1 MKLIS
6 LRLENF
12 RQHRDTL
19 LEFRDGM
26 TAIVGAN
33 GTGKSTIVEAIRY
46 ALFGAA
52 RGSVREVRFLWAG
65 RNRARVTL
73 VFELAGRRW
82 EAMRSEDDASLVQV
96 EDDKKQTVATGIKA
110 TQEKIERLLRL
121 NDEQFTNSFCALQKG
136 LAFLT
141 FSTNRK
147 RQEEVGRMLGYE
159 RLRVAAGAAVER
171 RKQRDAELVG
181 LQEGLGNL
189 ETLKQDVVEAK
200 KDLGSQQSAFKG
212 AQATVAKRSKELES
226 AAEPAR
232 RAEAWIKL
240 EAQKQEL
247 AAQGRVRDS
256 EVKRETE
263 AVAQREAEA
272 AEAAR
277 IKPDADRF
285 ETTDALVQR
294 LKLDA
299 QRHAAFQRAL
309 AEVGE
314 AETKLAQAKAALEGM
329 PKGDVAGT
337 AKAVGEATSRL
348 AATRNQRERAIA
360 DWERAKADTRASAAR
375 AEAESKGASKR
386 LAEAEDLVRQGKCP
400 QCGQAIGTDFQT
412 AMEALRDDARRT
424 SESARAAK
432 AASEAAQ
439 QEPEAVKAAALELKA
454 AEEHYTHCQNLNEE
468 AQKRNASVVEAST
481 RVASLQDVL
490 DKARANAAE
499 SKVEYDAGQLAKA
512 EAELVILKPIRDR
525 YVQVKDSAARLAEAK
540 AKLDAAQKAFAALKE
555 QAAELDRQ
563 MAALGIA
570 TREAADTLRN
580 GQTTAQAALQ
590 IAQAEARLAEQ
601 NVKTG
606 EERVERI
613 RRQIAEVEARQAKI
627 AEVQTESKLYKH
639 VGQELDALRALLN
652 ERIRPDLELR
662 ASNLINDLT
671 NARYS
676 TIRLDEDFNAT
687 VVEDDSTA
695 KSVISGGEEDIVA
708 LALRLALSELI
719 QERHGMPMSLLILD
733 EVYGSLDSERRQ
745 SVMDQL
751 SALKG
756 RFEQILVISHIEDT
770 TQVADWCFYLSRDAD
785 TRATV
790 VSDAPATMPSGLEL
804 AVE

>member
-6 LRLENF
+6 LKLENF
-12 RQHRDTL
+12 RQHRETL

-46 ALFGAA
+46 ALFGVW
-52 RGSVREVRFLWAG
+52 RGRAGEVRFFWAG
-65 RNRARVTL
+65 RSQARVTL

-82 EAMRSEDDASLVQV
+82 EAMRSEGDAYLAQV
-96 EDDKKQTVATGIKA
+96 EGDKKQTIATGIKA

-136 LAFLT
+136 LSFLT

-181 LQEGLGNL
+181 LQEGLANL
-189 ETLKQDVVEAK
+189 DTLRQDAAEAK
-200 KDLGSQQSAFKG
+200 KDLSLRQSALKE
-212 AQATVAKRSKELES
+212 AQATVGKRTKELEA

-240 EAQKQEL
+240 EAQRQEL

-256 EVKRETE
+256 EVKREAE
-263 AVAQREAEA
+263 AVTQREAEV
-272 AEAAR
+272 AEAVR
-277 IKPDADRF
+277 LKPDADRF
-285 ETTDALVQR
+285 ETTNALVQK

-299 QRHAAFQRAL
+299 QKHTAFQRAL
-309 AEVGE
+309 AEVRE
-314 AETKLAQAKAALEGM
+314 AETKLAQARAALEGM

-348 AATRNQRERAIA
+348 AAARNQRERAIA
-360 DWERAKADTRASAAR
+360 DWEHAKAETRAAAAK
-375 AEAESKGASKR
+375 AEAESKGAAKR
-386 LAEAEDLVRQGKCP
+386 LAEAEELVRQGKCP
-400 QCGQAIGTDFQT
+400 QCGQAIGTDLKT
-412 AMEALRDDARRT
+412 ALEALREEARQS
-424 SESARAAK
+424 SETARAAK
-432 AASEAAQ
+432 ASSEAAQ

-454 AEEHYTHCQNLNEE
+454 AEDHYTRSQSLNEE
-468 AQKRNASVVEAST
+468 AQKQNALVVEAST

-499 SKVEYDAGQLAKA
+499 SKVEYDAAQLAKA
-512 EAELVILKPIRDR
+512 EAELVALKPIRDR
-525 YVQVKDSAARLAEAK
+525 YVQVKDSGVRLADAK
-540 AKLDAAQKAFAALKE
+540 QKLEAAQKAFAALKE
-555 QAAELDRQ
+555 QAAELDSQ

-570 TREAADTLRN
+570 DREAADALRN
-580 GQTTAQAALQ
+580 SQTVAQAALQ

-601 NVKTG
+601 QVKAA
-606 EERVERI
+606 EERLERI
-613 RRQIAEVEARQAKI
+613 RKQIAEVEERQAKI

-671 NARYS
+671 NARYT
-676 TIRLDEDFNAT
+676 TIRLDEDFEAT

-719 QERHGMPMSLLILD
+719 QERHGIPMSLLILD
-733 EVYGSLDSERRQ
+733 EVYGSLDAERRQ

>member
-46 ALFGAA
+46 ALFGVW
-52 RGSVREVRFLWAG
+52 RGRAGDVRFFWAG
-65 RNRARVTL
+65 RGKARVTL

-82 EAMRSEDDASLVQV
+82 EAMRREDDASLAQI
-96 EDDKKQTVATGIKA
+96 EDDKKQTVATGIKP

-159 RLRVAAGAAVER
+159 RLRVAAGEAVER
-171 RKQRDAELVG
+171 RKRLDGELAG

-189 ETLKQDVVEAK
+189 DTLKQDAAEAK
-200 KDLGSQQSAFKG
+200 KDLSSRHGALKE
-212 AQATVAKRSKELES
+212 AQATVAKRTKEFEA

-240 EAQKQEL
+240 EAQRQEL
-247 AAQGRVRDS
+247 ATQGRVRDS

-263 AVAQREAEA
+263 TVAQREAEA

-285 ETTDALVQR
+285 EATDALVQK
-294 LKLDA
+294 LKVDA
-299 QRHAAFQRAL
+299 QKSIAHQRAL
-309 AEVGE
+309 AEARDAE
-314 AETKLAQAKAALEGM
+314 AKLAQAKAAFEAM

-337 AKAVGEATSRL
+337 ANAVGEANSRL
-348 AATRNQRERAIA
+348 AAARNQRERAVA
-360 DWERAKADTRASAAR
+360 DWERAKADTRAAAAK
-375 AEAESKGASKR
+375 AEAESKGSAKR
-386 LAEAEDLVRQGKCP
+386 LAEAEELVRQGKCP
-400 QCGQAIGTDFQT
+400 QCGQAIGTDFQA
-412 AMEALRDDARRT
+412 AMEALREEARQT
-424 SESARAAK
+424 SETARAAK
-432 AASEAAQ
+432 ASSEAAQ
-439 QEPEAVKAAALELKA
+439 LEPEAVKAAALELKA
-454 AEEHYTHCQNLNEE
+454 AEVHYTQCQNLNEQ
-468 AQKRNASVVEAST
+468 AQKQNALVVEAST
-481 RVASLQDVL
+481 RAASLQDVL

-512 EAELVILKPIRDR
+512 EAELLVLKPIRDR
-525 YVQVKDSAARLAEAK
+525 FFQVKDSAARLAEAK
-540 AKLDAAQKAFAALKE
+540 AKLDVAQKAFAALKE
-555 QAAELDRQ
+555 QAAALDQQ

-570 TREAADTLRN
+570 NREAADTLRN
-580 GQTTAQAALQ
+580 GQTAAQAALQ
-590 IAQAEARLAEQ
+590 IAQAEAKLAEQ

-606 EERVERI
+606 EERVDRI
-613 RRQIAEVEARQAKI
+613 RKQIAEVEARQAKI

-652 ERIRPDLELR
+652 DHIRPLLERR
-662 ASNLINDLT
+662 ASDFINDLT
-671 NARYS
+671 NGRYS
-676 TIRLDEDFNAT
+676 MIQLEEDFDAKVIEN
-687 VVEDDSTA
+687 DSTA

-770 TQVADWCFYLSRDAD
+770 TQVADWCFYLSRDAE
-785 TRATV
+785 TRATL